1 MLWDP
6 WGLWLKAGSYC
17 HSSALPEGSAQRRK
31 ALGVLGGHLPRAV
44 RDSEAGGMA
53 GRFPPALAGTSP
65 PAPWLLEPRLT
76 PHRLRSWRQYLLL
89 FWLRDSD
96 RWGKFLSNSRG
107 AWPEICRAKAA
118 VGLGATSPGAS
129 REFPLKGFAGLLLGR
144 FPPHPYISSPVRETS
159 GSEGG

>member
-1 MLWDP
+1 M
-6 WGLWLKAGSYC
+6 
-17 HSSALPEGSAQRRK
+17 
-31 ALGVLGGHLPRAV
+31 
-44 RDSEAGGMA
+44 
-53 GRFPPALAGTSP
+53 AGTSP

-129 REFPLKGFAGLLLGR
+129 REFPLKGFAGFLLGR
-144 FPPHPYISSPVRETS
+144 FPPHPYISSPVRETA